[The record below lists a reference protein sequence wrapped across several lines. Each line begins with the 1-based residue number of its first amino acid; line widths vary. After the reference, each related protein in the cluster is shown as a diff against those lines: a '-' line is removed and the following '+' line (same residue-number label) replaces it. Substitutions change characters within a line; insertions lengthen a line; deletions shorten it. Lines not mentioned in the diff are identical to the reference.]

1 MTNMRSTRTYAALA
15 TAAAAALALAACSSS
30 SSTGSPTASG
40 GGSKNQSVTLTWW
53 NNATGNPLKG
63 VYLSIISS
71 FHATHKN
78 VTITDVPIQN
88 EQFTTKIPLALQS
101 SDPPDIFQQWGGG
114 QEATQI
120 KSGKLENLTSA
131 VSSWIGELGPA
142 AAGWQVN
149 GQQYG
154 IPYDLHMVGFWYRKD
169 LFAKAG
175 ISSPPATM
183 TELNADVTK
192 LKAAHIVPIAVGSK
206 DRWPDAFY
214 WDYFAVRECSIAT
227 LKEAVK
233 AISANY
239 PCFVKAGDDLK
250 AFMATKPF
258 QPGFLGTPS
267 QVGAGSSAGMVASG
281 KAAMEL
287 QGDWDPG
294 VMSGLVTNKSFLND
308 IGWFPFP
315 AVSGAPGN
323 PTVLLGGGDG
333 FSCTTA
339 AAEPACSEFLTYLDS
354 PAVQKMLV
362 SKADVGLP
370 ANPAAAS
377 ALTLSSEKQILSI
390 SQKAAYVQNYF
401 DIAYPTNVGQALDN
415 AVADYFA
422 GQGTPQSIVTAI
434 DQAAAQQ

>member
-1 MTNMRSTRTYAALA
+1 MRSTRKYVAAATA
-15 TAAAAALALAACSSS
+15 TAAALVLAACSS
-30 SSTGSPTASG
+30 
-40 GGSKNQSVTLTWW
+40 GGSGASSGSGSGAKGPVTLTWL
-53 NNATGNPLKG
+53 NNATANPLKG
-63 VYLSIISS
+63 VYLQAIKAFEAS
-71 FHATHKN
+71 HHGVK
-78 VTITDVPIQN
+78 ITDVPIQN
-88 EQFTTKIPLALQS
+88 ELFTTKMPLALQS
-101 SDPPDIFQQWGGG
+101 NNPPDIFQQWGGG

-120 KSGKLENLTSA
+120 KSGKLANLTQLG
-131 VSSWIGELGPA
+131 SSWISELGPA

-154 IPYDLHMVGFWYRKD
+154 VPYDLHMVGFWYRKD

-175 ISSPPATM
+175 ITTPPTTM

-227 LKEAVK
+227 LKTAVK

-258 QPGFLGTPS
+258 QPGFLGTPA
-267 QVGAGSSAGMVASG
+267 QVGAGSSAGMVANG

-294 VMSGLVTNKSFLND
+294 VMTALSTSKTLPTS

-315 AVSGAPGN
+315 AVTGAPGN

-333 FSCTTA
+333 FSCTTT
-339 AAEPACSEFLTYLDS
+339 AAEPACEEFLQYLDS
-354 PAVQKMLV
+354 PAVQESLV
-362 SKADVGLP
+362 SKANVGLP

-377 ALTLSSEKQILSI
+377 ALTLPAEKQILAQ
-390 SQKAAYVQNYF
+390 SQSAAFVQNYL

-415 AVADYFA
+415 AVANFFA
-422 GQGTPQSIVTAI
+422 GQGTPQTIVTAI
-434 DQAAAQQ
+434 DQAASQQ